1 MELDFSIV
9 FSIIGVLAAT
19 GLAYFIGAGYR
30 HRSYIN
36 QLQKQGFV
44 SFLPFLLLWCIHPS
58 ELCKCYFSSLT
69 STLTF
74 NYHSLC

>member
-1 MELDFSIV
+1 MELGFSIV
-9 FSIIGVLAAT
+9 LSIIGVLAAT

-44 SFLPFLLLWCIHPS
+44 SFLPFFYYGASILQN
-58 ELCKCYFSSLT
+58 FANAT
-69 STLTF
+69 SPL
-74 NYHSLC
+74 